1 MPRPGHFRELDA
13 EIPDERRALAT
24 ALRALMTLVG
34 LSLRQAHE
42 ELARRNHGCDTSA
55 SALSD
60 LLNARIRRPKREV
73 IRALYDLA
81 ETVAR
86 TNGAPMPV
94 AWEELED
101 LRLKACE
108 PPAPLCVSC
117 QVSVLPV
124 PPVQGDR
131 QHGKGQWPT
140 ALTLL
145 DMKQT
150 RRAEDVAGILR
161 HVGTVGGPAEV
172 AHAVTACR
180 ARGLRSEADVI
191 LRYAQAG
198 RNGRQLA
205 EIAYEFMRI
214 EDNAM
219 ARRVLKMSLAQ

>member
-13 EIPDERRALAT
+13 EIPDERKALARAL
-24 ALRALMTLVG
+24 RDLMKVVDLP
-34 LSLRQAHE
+34 LRQTHE

-60 LLNARIRRPKREV
+60 LLNARIHRPKQEV

-81 ETVAR
+81 ETAVR
-86 TNGAPMPV
+86 TSGATMPV
-94 AWEELED
+94 TWEELED

-108 PPAPLCVSC
+108 PPALLCTSC
-117 QVSVLPV
+117 QRTVLPV
-124 PPVQGDR
+124 PPAQGDR
-131 QHGKGQWPT
+131 QHEIGRWPT

-150 RRAEDVAGILR
+150 RSAEDVAGILR
-161 HVGTVGGPAEV
+161 HVGMAGGPAEV
-172 AHAVTACR
+172 ALAVTACR

-191 LRYAQAG
+191 LRYAQTG
-198 RNGRQLA
+198 RDGRQLA

-214 EDNAM
+214 EDHAM